1 MKNAKFILLILIGV
15 LLTCSFGCGG
25 GASGVISSGGSSDE
39 QISEA
44 VSQLA
49 DKILAPNADGSPMI
63 FDYAPMPE
71 SVDENAPIDPQGVHF
86 VKYVSSAD
94 LNSDGEYVTAI
105 HLNKDSEYVIKY
117 SHGGRNL
124 TNSLLGVR
132 AVAPDGKEMLL
143 DLVGFEV
150 PELSEDIWTGE
161 DLTEEEIKK
170 LIAESGMT
178 PEEIAVE
185 SSEET
190 DTDVFNTPHYVA
202 ADIEILPA
210 EDPCMVLYIFK
221 APMTGDYKFAVSEL
235 VVDSTDISVD
245 RSPDVP
251 FEFRIYNTAEAYSPS
266 DGEEIDLEP
275 RDILDIQRLL
285 LSAAVGFNE
294 NGLPVE
300 FETEYS
306 EDNEQSEVETS
317 ALMEEIGGGYI
328 IDLRG
333 LRALLDDLIRKGLII
348 PGRRSVEEQL
358 MEVLMMLE
366 REWQEKLAAEKFAAT
381 HVIPAAVINDVPF
394 DEEFALGAGFYA
406 HSGLRATTKI
416 IKNFSLPNG
425 DSIGLNE
432 NFSAAVI
439 ATQEEHDRAQE
450 LGAMS
455 NFAML
460 RYALGYTKR
469 QDYARLGSD
478 HTKVISVRYDLIEQQ
493 PRTPASN
500 VFKIYDEAFED
511 YFKQKDGYKEFLRQF
526 GDYFVAGYTYGTR
539 CEAIV
544 EIVIEPGKSH
554 YLTPEE
560 RQKADEGR
568 KQARADVVIYNYDP
582 VFICNKAAETVQN
595 LLKSVKENAVA
606 ERDTGKSNDAAKK
619 RIEQLSQEIQKNFF
633 DVTIK
638 VSHCTRTGRIGELS
652 FSLNGFADE
661 LASFIKSAKQ
671 TPRSQY
677 DRLYVTFRRFREIEA
692 LKPYIPEV
700 LDISRSLYDGIRR
713 LTETVFRTRCYY
725 NALTEITPSHL
736 SGGTSLQ
743 DQWKNEFDIGL
754 IIEMRGSL
762 SRICDDEKLVAEY
775 QAKSNAL
782 YEKYKALAER
792 YNFYRYF
799 VHVQKNASSPSWS
812 TSDYYKDRTWERGFR
827 SYDKSK
833 LVQQDIKD
841 GRSKRYHHKSE
852 WTSGHKSATFSESFS
867 KTHEYIIWFKTGH
880 TMTNY
885 STGTDNNGKTIGRN
899 HLSWTYAGVSLRRC
913 EFFLEIQTV
922 KLSPDLYPFAGL
934 E

>member
-94 LNSDGEYVTAI
+94 LNSDGEYVTTI

-132 AVAPDGKEMLL
+132 AVAPDEKEMLL

-178 PEEIAVE
+178 PEEIVAE

-285 LSAAVGFNE
+285 LSAAAGFNE

-358 MEVLMMLE
+358 MDILMMLE
-366 REWQEKLAAEKFAAT
+366 REWQERLAAEKFAAT
-381 HVIPAAVINDVPF
+381 HVIPAPVINNVPF
-394 DEEFALGAGFYA
+394 DEVFGLGASFHA
-406 HSGLRATTKI
+406 HSGLRALVKVI
-416 IKNFSLPNG
+416 EEFSLPRG

-432 NFSAAVI
+432 NFSANVI
-439 ATQEEHDRAQE
+439 ATHEEHDRAQE

-460 RYALGYTKR
+460 RYALGYTQR

-478 HTKVISVRYDLIEQQ
+478 HAKIISVRYDLIEQQ

-500 VFKIYDEAFED
+500 VFKIDDEV
-511 YFKQKDGYKEFLRQF
+511 FKYLKKKDGYKEFQRQC

-554 YLTPEE
+554 YLDPEK
-560 RQKADEGR
+560 RQKIDEELRQGR
-568 KQARADVVIYNYDP
+568 AAVVTYNYDP

-595 LLKSVKENAVA
+595 LLENVKKNAVA

-638 VSHCTRTGRIGELS
+638 VSHCTRTGRLGELS

-661 LASFIKSAKQ
+661 LTAFIKSAKQ

-713 LTETVFRTRCYY
+713 LTETIFRTRCYY

-736 SGGTSLQ
+736 SGSTSLQ
-743 DQWKNEFDIGL
+743 AQWKNEFDIKL
-754 IIEMRGSL
+754 ITEMRGSL

-775 QAKSNAL
+775 QAKFNAL

-812 TSDYYKDRTWERGFR
+812 TSDYYKDCTWERGFR

-852 WTSGHKSATFSESFS
+852 WTNGNKIATFSENFS

-880 TMTNY
+880 TRTNY
-885 STGTDNNGKTIGRN
+885 STGRDNDGKTIGRN